1 MLSSI
6 LFDNLILIT
15 SIINTPDIPLSYSN
29 IRSYYTNEERFQ
41 QTVNT
46 IKTIKDKIP
55 NVKIMIV
62 ECSNLEQDKLLY
74 LTQNCDYFLN
84 LIDQPDK
91 VSNIYSNSKSLGEGT
106 MTIYALEYILKNN
119 IIFKHFFKITG
130 RYYLTEEFNYS
141 NFNNYNIVCINGNL
155 TNSDNYKVIHTSFYK
170 IYYSNIKEL
179 LEYLISNTDLMRQCY
194 EYENILGV
202 FINLPKKNN
211 IIYLD
216 KIGIKGQIASI
227 QNCLYEN

>member
-6 LFDNLILIT
+6 LFDNFILIT

-55 NVKIMIV
+55 NAKIMIV

-119 IIFKHFFKITG
+119 IIFK
-130 RYYLTEEFNYS
+130 L
-141 NFNNYNIVCINGNL
+141 L
-155 TNSDNYKVIHTSFYK
+155 NYK
-170 IYYSNIKEL
+170 IKQRL
-179 LEYLISNTDLMRQCY
+179 LSI
-194 EYENILGV
+194 
-202 FINLPKKNN
+202 FIF
-211 IIYLD
+211 I
-216 KIGIKGQIASI
+216 
-227 QNCLYEN
+227 

>member
-6 LFDNLILIT
+6 LFDNLILET

-55 NVKIMIV
+55 NAKIMIV

-91 VSNIYSNSKSLGEGT
+91 VSNIYIDK
-106 MTIYALEYILKNN
+106 
-119 IIFKHFFKITG
+119 
-130 RYYLTEEFNYS
+130 
-141 NFNNYNIVCINGNL
+141 
-155 TNSDNYKVIHTSFYK
+155 
-170 IYYSNIKEL
+170 
-179 LEYLISNTDLMRQCY
+179 
-194 EYENILGV
+194 
-202 FINLPKKNN
+202 FI
-211 IIYLD
+211 
-216 KIGIKGQIASI
+216 
-227 QNCLYEN
+227 